1 MNSACKGMATIGP
14 SLLVVILLGACGAGS
29 AFAIPNASA
38 DRGKQAI
45 ASYGCGACHTI
56 PGVAVAR
63 GMVGPPLTNW
73 ARRGIIAGH
82 LANTPDNLVAWI
94 VDPPKYSPGT
104 AMPRL
109 GVSEA
114 EARDMAA
121 YLYTL
126 H

>member
-1 MNSACKGMATIGP
+1 MR
-14 SLLVVILLGACGAGS
+14 LGAYGLLSAVAGLLFAGCGAQP
-29 AFAIPNASA
+29 AFVMPNTSPE
-38 DRGKQAI
+38 RGKQAI
-45 ASYGCGACHTI
+45 EGYGCGACHVI
-56 PGVAVAR
+56 PGVTAAR
-63 GMVGPPLTNW
+63 GLAGPPLTNW

-82 LANTPDNLVAWI
+82 LPNTPDNLVAWI

-126 H
+126 R